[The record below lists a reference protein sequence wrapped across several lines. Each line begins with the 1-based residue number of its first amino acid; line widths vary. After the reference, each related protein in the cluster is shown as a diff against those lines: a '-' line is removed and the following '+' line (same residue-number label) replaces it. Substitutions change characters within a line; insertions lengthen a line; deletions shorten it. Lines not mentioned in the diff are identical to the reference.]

1 MDLNDHL
8 FILSENIPN
17 LIKNKDLDDEE
28 KEITA

>member
-1 MDLNDHL
+1 MGLNEHL
-8 FILSENIPN
+8 FILSENIQN

>member
-1 MDLNDHL
+1 MDLNEHL
-8 FILSENIPN
+8 FILPENIQN